1 MLLTS
6 PCPPCALYKDLSL
19 FTFKESDAIFNF
31 LGLQKSL
38 NIKEYTKEHTFSKRE
53 DEEHFEDHQ
62 DKKKV
67 KNKPFSTKKD
77 SKATAFAWKKELT
90 FRETVTIQ
98 RVCSKPAEA
107 LGYKSIS

>member
-53 DEEHFEDHQ
+53 DEEHFEDHH

-67 KNKPFSTKKD
+67 KNRQNAQLTVAHVTGQFQP
-77 SKATAFAWKKELT
+77 SK
-90 FRETVTIQ
+90 VN
-98 RVCSKPAEA
+98 
-107 LGYKSIS
+107 